1 MKLYVFLL
9 IFFLNLNLFAQEI
22 PARWDEL
29 TASDWPVA
37 LEKSKKTI
45 ILPIGILE
53 KHGPHA
59 PMGSD
64 LIRVRQLAKMAAEQ
78 EYAVIFPDY
87 FYGQVNEA
95 KHIQGTFALPVDITL
110 ELLQATCD
118 EIARN
123 GFEKIFII
131 NGHGGNPQLIRYF
144 VQTQMEKDRG
154 YAVFF
159 HEPQMESSVREKVS
173 KMRKSDPATDQHG
186 GEYETSILLHMRP
199 ELVKLDRAKSESGEN
214 QARLNELPNVYTAI
228 WWYASYPFHYAG
240 EGSVASPEL
249 GKIIT
254 DDNVRSIVEG
264 LRAVKQDTTTLY
276 LQRQYFEEVE
286 NLSDKK

>member
-1 MKLYVFLL
+1 MKLFTFLL
-9 IFFLNLNLFAQEI
+9 LITLNCSLFAQEI

-29 TASDWPVA
+29 TASDWPLA

-64 LIRVRQLAKMAAEQ
+64 LIRVRELAKMAVEQ

-95 KHIQGTFALPVDITL
+95 KHIQGTFSLPVELTL

-118 EIARN
+118 ELARN

-131 NGHGGNPQLIRYF
+131 NGHGGNPQLLRYF

-159 HEPQMESSVREKVS
+159 HEPQMEPSVRDKVS
-173 KMRKSDPATDQHG
+173 KMRKSDPATDQHA
-186 GEYETSILLHMRP
+186 GENETSILLHLRP
-199 ELVKLDRAKSESGEN
+199 ELVKLDRAKTESGKN
-214 QARLNELPNVYTAI
+214 LGRLNELPNVYTAI
-228 WWYASYPFHYAG
+228 WWYASYPLHYAG
-240 EGSVASPEL
+240 DGSVASPEL
-249 GKIIT
+249 GEIIT
-254 DDNVRSIVEG
+254 RDNVRSIVEG

-276 LQRQYFEEVE
+276 LQKKYFEEVKK
-286 NLSDKK
+286 LSDKK

>member
-214 QARLNELPNVYTAI
+214 QARLNELQNVYTAI

-286 NLSDKK
+286 KLSDKK

>member
-1 MKLYVFLL
+1 MRFILILL
-9 IFFLNLNLFAQEI
+9 LSFSINALSQEI
-22 PARWDEL
+22 PSRWDEL
-29 TASDWPVA
+29 TASDWPKA
-37 LEKSKKTI
+37 LEKSNRTI

-64 LIRVRQLAKMAAEQ
+64 LIRVRELAKMAAEI

-95 KHIQGTFALPVDITL
+95 RHIQGTFSLPTELTL

-144 VQTQMEKDRG
+144 VQTQMDKKRD

-159 HEPQMESSVREKVS
+159 HEPGQDEAARK
-173 KMRKSDPATDQHG
+173 KIAAMRKTNAAYDQHA
-186 GEYETSILLHMRP
+186 GETETSVLLYLRP
-199 ELVKLDRAKSESGEN
+199 ELVQLDRAKNESGEN
-214 QARLNELPNVYTAI
+214 LNRLAKLPNVYTAI
-228 WWYASYPFHYAG
+228 WWYGSYPLHYAG
-240 EGSVASPEL
+240 EAASATKEL
-249 GKIIT
+249 GKVIT
-254 DDNVRSIVEG
+254 EDNVRSIVES
-264 LRAVKQDTTTLY
+264 LRAVKQDTTTLE
-276 LQRQYFEEVE
+276 LQKLYFEQV
-286 NLSDKK
+286 DKSSGKR